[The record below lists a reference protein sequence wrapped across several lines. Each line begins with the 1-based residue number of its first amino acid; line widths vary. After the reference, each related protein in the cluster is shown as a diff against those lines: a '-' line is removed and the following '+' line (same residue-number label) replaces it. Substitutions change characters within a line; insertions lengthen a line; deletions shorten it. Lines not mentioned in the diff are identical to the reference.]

1 MSAKLLS
8 GRTASDYFLETL
20 KKDIAQKKCIKKPK
34 LAVVLVGNNSS
45 SQSYIRMKQKKA
57 EFVWIESFVK
67 RLPES
72 IDQESLIQEVEKL
85 SNNPDIHGIIVQLP
99 LPDRINPKKILW
111 AIDPQKDVDG
121 FTKVQIANFFL
132 WEKWLTSCTPKGIMN
147 LLDFYTIPVSGK
159 NITIIGRSNIVGK
172 PLSLLMMNAGATV
185 SVCHSQTKDIPKYTK
200 TADIIVVAVGKP
212 LFLKKEMVHKDAIVI
227 DVGSTFV
234 DGKFCWD
241 ADFENLKDFVFAL
254 TPAPGGVGPMTVS
267 VLLQNTWKSYRKLQ
281 NII

>member
-1 MSAKLLS
+1 
-8 GRTASDYFLETL
+8 
-20 KKDIAQKKCIKKPK
+20 
-34 LAVVLVGNNSS
+34 
-45 SQSYIRMKQKKA
+45 MKQKKA